1 MAIKFSA
8 PKGTRD
14 FPPGT
19 LGVRN
24 KIIKEI
30 EDIFSLYGYEMW
42 DGPAFEYLE
51 TLTAKSGEEIQKEIY
66 TFQDKAERDLGLRFE
81 LTTTI
86 ARLIAGSADLKKP
99 VKGYSYGKVW
109 RYENTQQGR
118 YREFLQMDA
127 DIFGSDHTVCEAELL
142 DMAQN
147 VLSRLGFADYY
158 VKLNSRKVLN
168 GIVRC
173 CRIAEDKKQNVF
185 RAVDKLDKIGKD
197 GVLKE
202 FLSRGLTEEEFDRI
216 MSFISITGTNEEKLQ
231 KMRDFFADDEDGLKG
246 LQELEEIISYFQD
259 SSLSERIQI
268 DYTLIRGFDYYT
280 GPIYEIKIVNG
291 EQVGSISGGGRYDK
305 LIEVFGGAPTP
316 AVGISFGIERLIDL
330 IQNDPER
337 AAKFKADRPSV
348 FVLYMDAQL
357 IGKAYAITNQFR
369 QAGIPAD
376 LDLTIRSF
384 RKQMQY
390 ADKKEYGY
398 VVLVGEDEIARGEY
412 VLKNMKT
419 GEQEILRLDAMMHK
433 LRA

>member
-14 FPPGT
+14 FPPGS

-24 KIIKEI
+24 KIIREI
-30 EDIFSLYGYEMW
+30 EDVFHLYGYEIW

-66 TFQDKAERDLGLRFE
+66 TFQDKAGRDLGLRFE

-86 ARLIAGSADLKKP
+86 ARLIASNPDLKKP

-127 DIFGSDHTVCEAELL
+127 DIFGSDNTVCEAELL

-147 VLSRLGFADYY
+147 VLGRLGFHEYY

-168 GIVRC
+168 SLVRC
-173 CRIAEDKKQNVF
+173 CEIAEDKKQNVF
-185 RAVDKLDKIGKD
+185 RAVDKLDKIGAQ

-202 FLSRGLTEEEFDRI
+202 FVSRGLTEDEFNRVMNYI
-216 MSFISITGTNEEKLQ
+216 HIQGTNEEKIQ
-231 KMRDFFADDEDGLKG
+231 AMRELFAEDEDGLKG
-246 LQELEEIISYFQD
+246 LQELEEIVSYFKD
-259 SSLSERIQI
+259 SPLYERIQI

-305 LIEVFGGAPTP
+305 LIEIFGGAPTP

-330 IQNDPER
+330 IQNDPVLSEKYKGDKP
-337 AAKFKADRPSV
+337 AV
-348 FVLYMDAQL
+348 FVLYMDPQL
-357 IGKAYAITNQFR
+357 ISKAYGITNQFR
-369 QAGIPAD
+369 QAGISAD

-390 ADKKEYGY
+390 ADKKEYSY
-398 VVLVGEDEIARGEY
+398 VVMVGEDELARGEF

-419 GEQEILRLDAMMHK
+419 GEQETLRLEEIICK
-433 LRA
+433 LGA

>member
-19 LGVRN
+19 LGIRN
-24 KIIKEI
+24 KIIHEI
-30 EDIFSLYGYEMW
+30 ESIFHLYGYEMW

-66 TFQDKAERDLGLRFE
+66 TFQDKAGRDLGLRFE
-81 LTTTI
+81 LTTTL
-86 ARLIAGSADLKKP
+86 ARLVASNPDLKKP

-127 DIFGSDHTVCEAELL
+127 DIFGSESTVCEAELL

-147 VLSRLGFADYY
+147 VLHRLGFHQYY

-168 GIVRC
+168 SIVRC
-173 CRIAEDKKQNVF
+173 CKIADDQKQNVF
-185 RAVDKLDKIGKD
+185 RAVDKLDKIGAK
-197 GVLKE
+197 GVLEE
-202 FLSRGLTEEEFDRI
+202 FIHRGLTEDEFNRV
-216 MSFISITGTNEEKLQ
+216 MGFIQMQGTNEEKIA
-231 KMRDFFADDEDGLKG
+231 KMRQLFAEDEDGLKG
-246 LQELEEIISYFQD
+246 LQELEEIVSYFKD
-259 SSLSERIQI
+259 SPLSERIQL

-280 GPIYEIKIVNG
+280 GPIYEIRIVNG
-291 EQVGSISGGGRYDK
+291 EQVGSISGGGRYDR
-305 LIEVFGGAPTP
+305 LIEIFGGAPTP

-330 IQNDPER
+330 ISKDPVLS
-337 AAKFKADRPSV
+337 AKYKSDKPSV

-357 IGKAYAITNQFR
+357 ISKAYSITNQFR
-369 QAGIPAD
+369 QAGISAD

-390 ADKKEYGY
+390 ADKKEYTY
-398 VVLVGEDEIARGEY
+398 VVMVGENELTSGEF

-419 GEQEILRLDAMMHK
+419 GEQETLRLEDMIRK
-433 LRA
+433 LSV